1 MFIFVRCLR
10 SSAAVTPVKYERD
23 IVQVTGVFATLKNCE
38 NNGTEEISL
47 VTPTPGHENPHM
59 RNFQVRRTLYDIILW
74 RARGCRYQG
83 TSLTGVANFSSS

>member
-23 IVQVTGVFATLKNCE
+23 IVQVTGVFVTLKNCE

-47 VTPTPGHENPHM
+47 VTPTPDCSVWQGQYTHLTERNHTGSTVGRGH
-59 RNFQVRRTLYDIILW
+59 VK
-74 RARGCRYQG
+74 
-83 TSLTGVANFSSS
+83 V